1 MLELLDLRQAL
12 MRAYDHCLAPVQEA
26 SGLNRMELDVLLFL
40 ANNPAY
46 DTAADMVRR
55 RGLSKSHVSATVERL
70 VQRGL
75 LTRGADSADR
85 RTVHLLP
92 TSAAQEAIEQGR
104 AAQEEIGRWMLRGIS
119 AEDQAALSRV
129 LTPMLDNLRDF
140 KSCRP

>member
-26 SGLNRMELDVLLFL
+26 SGLNRTELDVLLFL

-75 LTRGADSADR
+75 LTRGADPADR
-85 RTVHLLP
+85 RTVHLSP
-92 TSAAQEAIEQGR
+92 TPAAQKAIAQGR
-104 AAQEEIGRWMLRGIS
+104 AAQEEIGRLMLRGVS
-119 AEDQAALSRV
+119 TEDQAAFSRV
-129 LTPMLDNLRDF
+129 LTQMLDNLRDF
-140 KSCRP
+140 KS

>member
-1 MLELLDLRQAL
+1 M
-12 MRAYDHCLAPVQEA
+12 QEA
-26 SGLNRMELDVLLFL
+26 SGLNRTELDVLLFL

-55 RGLSKSHVSATVERL
+55 RGLSKSHVSTTVERL

-75 LTRGADSADR
+75 LTRSADQADR
-85 RTVHLLP
+85 RTVHLSP
-92 TSAAQEAIEQGR
+92 TSAAQEAIAQGR

-129 LTPMLDNLRDF
+129 LTQMLDNLRDF
-140 KSCRP
+140 KS

>member
-12 MRAYDHCLAPVQEA
+12 MRAYDHCLTPVQEA

-92 TSAAQEAIEQGR
+92 TP

-129 LTPMLDNLRDF
+129 LTQMLDNLRDF

>member
-12 MRAYDHCLAPVQEA
+12 MRAYDHCLTPVQEA
-26 SGLNRMELDVLLFL
+26 SGLNRTELDVLLFL

-55 RGLSKSHVSATVERL
+55 RGLSKSHVSTTVERL

-75 LTRGADSADR
+75 LTRSADQADR
-85 RTVHLLP
+85 RTVHLSP
-92 TSAAQEAIEQGR
+92 TS

-129 LTPMLDNLRDF
+129 LTQMLDNLRDF
-140 KSCRP
+140 KS

>member
-1 MLELLDLRQAL
+1 MSKPMIGNAVQMHMH
-12 MRAYDHCLAPVQEA
+12 MRAFEEA
-26 SGLNRMELDVLLFL
+26 YAAVLKPLCAELSMPQSALDILLFL

-55 RGLSKSHVSATVERL
+55 RGLSKSHVSTTVERL

-75 LTRGADSADR
+75 LTRSADQADR
-85 RTVHLLP
+85 RTVHLSP
-92 TSAAQEAIEQGR
+92 TS

-129 LTPMLDNLRDF
+129 LTQMLDNLRDF
-140 KSCRP
+140 KS